1 MTQAMN
7 LRMFFGVAWLLDDD
21 EEVKLWAK
29 IYESHPEQE
38 PEFDLA
44 LHTGMRRGEQYGLR
58 WQEVDFKRGIIT
70 IPRSKLGEVRHIQ
83 INSVARSALQT
94 PAPQLRQSAGDGWSA
109 ATSGPSAP
117 GHKRIETTL
126 RFRI

>member
-38 PEFDLA
+38 PEFGFGFA
-44 LHTGMRRGEQYGLR
+44 H
-58 WQEVDFKRGIIT
+58 
-70 IPRSKLGEVRHIQ
+70 
-83 INSVARSALQT
+83 
-94 PAPQLRQSAGDGWSA
+94 
-109 ATSGPSAP
+109 
-117 GHKRIETTL
+117 GHASW
-126 RFRI
+126 